1 MLRLLFLLRS
11 RLVGLHR
18 QLALVGGDAG
28 EQAAARLALETAEQL
43 LQKSPATARKS
54 RQRSAQLKLAGIA
67 TDQSELSVQAD
78 ESQSQQKQPQHHQ
91 SGNTTA

>member
-1 MLRLLFLLRS
+1 MAYYR
-11 RLVGLHR
+11 G
-18 QLALVGGDAG
+18 ALDKKNQYFGPFPSAWAVK
-28 EQAAARLALETAEQL
+28 ESMQL

-78 ESQSQQKQPQHHQ
+78 EPASQQKQQQQHQ
-91 SGNTTA
+91 SGNTPA

>member
-1 MLRLLFLLRS
+1 MPDQPVLVQCRGKYFHLR
-11 RLVGLHR
+11 
-18 QLALVGGDAG
+18 GDAK
-28 EQAAARLALETAEQL
+28 QIILL

-78 ESQSQQKQPQHHQ
+78 ESQSQQKQQQHHQ
-91 SGNTTA
+91 SGNTPA